1 MLRFALEIREE
12 LGQVDDKPSDL
23 PVRQVESAVVNY
35 IYGGTN
41 VIAGTASDFTQLGTV
56 VVGKG
61 NFSSL
66 ADALKRLDVPQGEVD
81 ALKEAVDADQ
91 KRFGTQ
97 TKEWVLNIG
106 AKLGSAGMKIG
117 TEASSE
123 LVKGWLHQY
132 FS

>member
-1 MLRFALEIREE
+1 LLFLIGPQNTDSAEQDASVTGRGDPVFQALV
-12 LGQVDDKPSDL
+12 L
-23 PVRQVESAVVNY
+23 AN
-35 IYGGTN
+35 
-41 VIAGTASDFTQLGTV
+41 
-56 VVGKG
+56 G
-61 NFSSL
+61 N
-66 ADALKRLDVPQGEVD
+66 LDVPQGEVD